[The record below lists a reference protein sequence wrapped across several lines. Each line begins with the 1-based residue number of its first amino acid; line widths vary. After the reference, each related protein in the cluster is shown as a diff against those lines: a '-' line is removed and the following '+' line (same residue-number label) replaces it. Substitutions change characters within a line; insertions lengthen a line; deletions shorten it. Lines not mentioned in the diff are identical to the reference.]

1 MKLFFSCLFT
11 SLLWGQFESAYYG
24 FGLDI
29 GSSGSGFFL
38 NGQISHSSKKLSVNA
53 ELRFYD
59 IKDPNESM
67 VYDPY
72 YGTTRTIGGI
82 SLVMI
87 PIFAGVNYYP
97 FVDKIQNNF
106 SPFLTFRMGGVLV
119 VDGNEEGSFKQ
130 RWSDPETQLTPGGF
144 IGAGIDFKMVGQTS
158 VSVMIGLE
166 ILPYRE
172 FDDSDNF
179 TGKLIHISFNRRSK

>member
-1 MKLFFSCLFT
+1 MKLFFSCLLT

-38 NGQISHSSKKLSVNA
+38 NGQIPHSSKKLSVNA

-72 YGTTRTIGGI
+72 L
-82 SLVMI
+82 S
-87 PIFAGVNYYP
+87 
-97 FVDKIQNNF
+97 
-106 SPFLTFRMGGVLV
+106 
-119 VDGNEEGSFKQ
+119 
-130 RWSDPETQLTPGGF
+130 
-144 IGAGIDFKMVGQTS
+144 
-158 VSVMIGLE
+158 
-166 ILPYRE
+166 
-172 FDDSDNF
+172 
-179 TGKLIHISFNRRSK
+179 LIHI